1 MYFMLDLAKERD
13 AHIDQRLRSDP
24 IIWLSTVRRDGRP
37 HTVPVWF
44 LWDGSTILIFSQPDN
59 LKIRNLRTNSNVSL
73 ALDDTDDGS
82 DVVVVE
88 GKAELLAEPSSNLNI
103 PAYFEKYGT
112 SIQDMGQTL
121 ESMAKVYSQPIR
133 ITPAK
138 FVGWVG

>member
-1 MYFMLDLAKERD
+1 MLDLAKERD

-59 LKIRNLRTNSNVSL
+59 LKIRNLRNNPNVSL

-82 DVVVVE
+82 DIVVVE
-88 GKAELLAEPSSNLNI
+88 GKAELLAEPTSNLNI
-103 PAYFEKYGT
+103 PAYFEKYGP
-112 SIQDMGQTL
+112 SIPATGMTP
-121 ESMAKVYSQPIR
+121 ESLAKTFSQPIR
-133 ITPAK
+133 ITPTK
-138 FVGWVG
+138 FVGWAD